1 MNATRTPVRRSTTL
15 KTSKYLLYLVGLVL
29 IAQVFL
35 GESGVLAML
44 SAQEEQE
51 RLTSAIRLLREENE
65 QLRQSVKRLTADA
78 DAIEVAARSDL
89 GLMKEDEVQFV
100 VGSTHEAEQHDTP
113 RPPSTR
119 RQSTEQR

>member
-1 MNATRTPVRRSTTL
+1 MNATRTPVRHSTTI

-51 RLTSAIRLLREENE
+51 RLTSAIRLLREENNE
-65 QLRQSVKRLTADA
+65 LRQLARRLAVDSG
-78 DAIEVAARSDL
+78 AIEVTARSDL
-89 GLMKEDEVQFV
+89 GLMRKDEIQFV
-100 VGSTHEAEQHDTP
+100 VGSTHKTEQHDVPTAPSTP
-113 RPPSTR
+113 R
-119 RQSTEQR
+119 